1 MVGPISDEERS
12 SFTFR
17 VKIGITVLIGVSAG
31 LITLQGDPSPL
42 VIAGAIV
49 GGLVVGGLLV
59 WYLFPDGTAMTGN
72 SGRRRP

>member
-12 SFTFR
+12 SFAFR
-17 VKIGITVLIGVSAG
+17 VKVGITVLIGVSAG
-31 LITLQGDPSPL
+31 LITLQGDPSLPII
-42 VIAGAIV
+42 VGAVV

-72 SGRRRP
+72 QGGRRR

>member
-12 SFTFR
+12 SFTLR
-17 VKIGITVLIGVSAG
+17 VKIGITILIGVSAG
-31 LITLQGDPSPL
+31 LITLQGDPSL
-42 VIAGAIV
+42 TVIAVAVV

-72 SGRRRP
+72 SGGRHR